1 MISPCYSYFTWF
13 VISVFKEAEKI
24 SNDVKIT
31 INAADDILTKIDNAQ
46 KSKVLMNE
54 PEILNSQDEQMNIDE
69 VFEEGTYIIDLIFS
83 SSHSYGLNFLE
94 IIY

>member
-1 MISPCYSYFTWF
+1 MISPWYSYRTLF
-13 VISVFKEAEKI
+13 VISVFKEAEEI

-54 PEILNSQDEQMNIDE
+54 PEIQNSQDEQMNIDE
-69 VFEEGTYIIDLIFS
+69 VFEEGMYIIDLIVRPKFS
-83 SSHSYGLNFLE
+83 
-94 IIY
+94 